1 MITRTLI
8 MRIVF
13 ITILTIAS
21 MVTLMHFNY
30 SLLGGIAAIIGIVLI
45 GFTLAIT
52 HRKFTENTQAI
63 YTALYNIETG
73 EYEDILQAT
82 CTLREHLAVY
92 RRTIDEFED
101 TNGGYYTAEALRTLI
116 NQRRIDQVN
125 HLLGHA
131 SRSTTIEEAQALLD
145 QMLMLFSQDHP
156 LWTTLSYQGT
166 TGNSWST
173 IRSTVLTAARS
184 RHAELYLAEL
194 TNDMLEWLTKK
205 ITLLQLLRQ
214 DQHIGHI
221 TVAELITYFTTARN
235 GIGQKSP

>member
-73 EYEDILQAT
+73 EYED
-82 CTLREHLAVY
+82 